1 MILRFSMQ
9 NKPEPLDEKK
19 KRAAE
24 IVRLLKKRYPE
35 DPKTALDYRTTLDLL
50 VATILSAQCT
60 DARVNIVTKS
70 LFKKYRKAKDYA
82 HAAQEE
88 FEQDIRSTGFYRNKA
103 KNVIAMAQA
112 VLRDHGGEVPATMEE
127 LVKLPGV
134 GRKTA
139 NLILSIVHGI
149 PGIVCDT
156 HVIRVSGRLGLTA
169 NKDPEKIEY
178 DLYEVI
184 AKKDWTAFSNRLIMH
199 GRDTCTAKKPDCPGC
214 MLNKIC
220 PSAFSF
226 G

>member
-1 MILRFSMQ
+1 MDMTDLKNETPAQ
-9 NKPEPLDEKK
+9 KK

-24 IVRLLKKRYPE
+24 IVKRLKVKYPA
-35 DPKTALDYRTTLDLL
+35 DPKTALNYKTPLDLL

-60 DARVNIVTKS
+60 DARINIVTKE
-70 LFKKYRKAKDYA
+70 LFKKYKKAEDYA
-82 HAAQEE
+82 SANIETLEQE
-88 FEQDIRSTGFYRNKA
+88 IKSTGFYHNKA
-103 KNVIAMAQA
+103 KNVIAMCQA
-112 VLRDHGGEVPATMEE
+112 LLKDHGGKVPGTMDE

-139 NLILSIVHGI
+139 NLILGIVYGV

-184 AKKDWTAFSNRLIMH
+184 PKDDWIPFSNRLIMH
-199 GRDTCTAKKPDCPGC
+199 GRETCTARKPDCPAC
-214 MLNKIC
+214 VLNNIC
-220 PSAFSF
+220 PSAFAV
-226 G
+226 

>member
-1 MILRFSMQ
+1 
-9 NKPEPLDEKK
+9 
-19 KRAAE
+19 
-24 IVRLLKKRYPE
+24 V
-35 DPKTALDYRTTLDLL
+35 
-50 VATILSAQCT
+50 
-60 DARVNIVTKS
+60 VTKA
-70 LFKKYRKAKDYA
+70 LFKKYRTAKDYA
-82 HAAQEE
+82 GISQEE

-103 KNVIAMAQA
+103 KNIISMAQA
-112 VLRDHGGEVPATMEE
+112 LLKDHGGVVPATMEE

-156 HVIRVSGRLGLTA
+156 HVIRVSGRLGLTG

-184 AKKDWTAFSNRLIMH
+184 ARKDWIAFSNRLIMH
-199 GRDTCTAKKPDCPGC
+199 GRDTCSAKKPDCPGC
-214 MLNKIC
+214 VLNKIC